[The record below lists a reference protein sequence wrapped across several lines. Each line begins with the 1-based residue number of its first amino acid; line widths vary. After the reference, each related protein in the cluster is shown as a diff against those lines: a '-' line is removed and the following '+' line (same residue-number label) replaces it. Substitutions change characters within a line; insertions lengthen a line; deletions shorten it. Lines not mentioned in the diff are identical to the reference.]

1 MVGEGGMRKK
11 AQIAGEDEEEDECAC
26 QDGVSSCILYLLEM
40 DTLTRKR
47 VTDSHGDEN
56 VRFLWAVRVGSG
68 AANKGLIIRE

>member
-11 AQIAGEDEEEDECAC
+11 AQIAGEDEEEDECA
-26 QDGVSSCILYLLEM
+26 
-40 DTLTRKR
+40 RKR